1 MSSEGTDVTQP
12 AYERGMSAAMN
23 GLEHWRNP
31 YAGICCSSTGFH
43 EWFAGWCYGMQQLNA
58 TKPD

>member
-1 MSSEGTDVTQP
+1 MTSETTSEP
-12 AYERGMSAAMN
+12 KSAYAQGIQAGMRGL
-23 GLEHWRNP
+23 GLWRNP
-31 YAGICCSSTGFH
+31 YSQINCGSRSFH